1 MPNNADTREMPGFIS
16 LVVLSLLSQGTL
28 GEFILPSINIDDE
41 SYETCGYCDERSDRA
56 GSRTTAN
63 SLREFMTRNF
73 IKIAVDSGDVAVSEN
88 LPNEKIDTGHSC
100 RTTAQA
106 QNVIARA
113 RMIPGTVDLG
123 PTGVLYI
130 DEIQNSIAI
139 AEVEHMLS
147 VDLDVR

>member
-1 MPNNADTREMPGFIS
+1 MF
-16 LVVLSLLSQGTL
+16 L
-28 GEFILPSINIDDE
+28 
-41 SYETCGYCDERSDRA
+41 
-56 GSRTTAN
+56 
-63 SLREFMTRNF
+63 
-73 IKIAVDSGDVAVSEN
+73 
-88 LPNEKIDTGHSC
+88 
-100 RTTAQA
+100 
-106 QNVIARA
+106 NVRA